1 MKKLY
6 TFIAL
11 LSIASMASAQLFES
25 DFSNWTG
32 DFPDGW
38 NGSRTNLADEAINQ
52 VDNDGGTGDF
62 AVQLIRSESGHQRF
76 STQPVT
82 VESGVS
88 YDITFRVRGTGD
100 IRIGLFDNREDAF
113 GYTYSD
119 YSIINTEDWTE
130 ITQSLIAAENTTDA
144 EFILSVRN
152 TTDDAHIQV
161 DYVVISGEA
170 LATVSIYD
178 IQFTESPDG
187 VSPLEGQSV
196 LTGGIVSAVIPEG
209 QNNGFFI
216 QDGSGPWQGVFVF
229 SNQAVNRGD
238 SVTFAASVVEFF
250 NMTQLSGVAAL
261 SIVSSNNPVY
271 APAEIST
278 ADVNTEPYEGVLVR
292 VTNATCTNANSGFG
306 QWVVNDG
313 SGSCLINPT
322 IFPANRQQGTAYN
335 VTGPVFY
342 SFNEFK
348 ILPREA
354 NDVEQFVNVSEQFA
368 SNGISAWP
376 NPARDV
382 LNLTTVDGTPLNGFV
397 RVFDASGRELM
408 QEQLGSQ
415 TGVVHVGGL
424 PAGYYF
430 AMFTNHAGA
439 ISTIRFIKE

>member
-6 TFIAL
+6 TLIAL
-11 LSIASMASAQLFES
+11 LSIASLASAQLFES
-25 DFSNWTG
+25 DFSNWTDG
-32 DFPDGW
+32 MPDQW
-38 NGSRTNLADEAINQ
+38 NGSRTNLPVEAINQ

-62 AVQLIRSESGHQRF
+62 AVQLIRTESGHQRF
-76 STQPVT
+76 STQSLT
-82 VESGVS
+82 VESGVN
-88 YDITFRVRGTGD
+88 YDVTFRVRGTGD

-113 GYTYSD
+113 GYAYSD
-119 YSIINTEDWTE
+119 YSIINAEEWTE
-130 ITQSLIAAENTTDA
+130 ITQSLIAAENTADA

-152 TTDDAHIQV
+152 TTADAHIQV

-170 LATVSIYD
+170 LATVSVSD

-216 QDGSGPWQGVFVF
+216 QDGPGPWQGIFVF

-261 SIVSSNNPVY
+261 NIVSSDNPVY

-292 VTNATCTNANSGFG
+292 VSNATCTNANSGFG

-313 SGSCLINPT
+313 SGSCLINPA
-322 IFPANRQQGTAYN
+322 IYEASRQQGTAYN

-342 SFNEFK
+342 SFDEFK

-354 NDVEQFVNVSEQFA
+354 NDVEMVVNVSEQLV
-368 SNGISAWP
+368 SNGISVWP

-382 LNLTTVDGTPLNGFV
+382 LNLTAADGTPLNGFV

-408 QEQLGSQ
+408 QEQLGAQ

-430 AMFTNHAGA
+430 AMFTNDAGA